1 MRTRSCWYLK
11 EGEGREW
18 GGGGQEPECSGK
30 NLPNQDESQ
39 QQTQPTHDDNTR
51 TKTRATLVDS
61 QPLSLTQ
68 AQPHEVIV
76 VNAIEHSAGF
86 ESPIV

>member
-1 MRTRSCWYLK
+1 MRSRSCWYLK
-11 EGEGREW
+11 EGEGRER
-18 GGGGQEPECSGK
+18 GGQEPECSGK
-30 NLPNQDESQ
+30 NLPNQDESH
-39 QQTQPTHDDNTR
+39 QQTQPTHEDNTR

-68 AQPHEVIV
+68 AEPHEVIV